1 MGHPPMVGER
11 RAVELTQGSNWTI
24 GKCLTWTTQYF
35 TQKRLDNPRLEA
47 EVLLGKALGQT
58 RVQLYMN
65 LEQPLQGLE
74 LARYR
79 VLIKQRAEGMPT
91 AYLVGE
97 KEFMSLAFEVN
108 RQVLIPRPD
117 TEVLVETSLELIGGR
132 QNEELVVVDVGTG
145 SGNIAVALAHY
156 WPKARVIGIDISE
169 KALEVAKRNAGR
181 HEVADRVTFYEGDLL
196 SSLEGLKLKGK
207 VDLIAANLPYIPSN
221 ELPHLMREV
230 LQEPISAL
238 DGGRDGLSYYR
249 RLLPQA
255 LDYLKPGGYLI
266 IEIGPNQ
273 GKAAQKLFKEEPWD
287 KVQVKL
293 DYGGRE
299 RVVCA
304 CSAKPPA
311 LPNLR
316 RLKVERYRRAR
327 EKPTSS

>member
-11 RAVELTQGSNWTI
+11 RAVELTQESNWTI

-117 TEVLVETSLELIGGR
+117 TEVLVETSLELIGER

-196 SSLEGLKLKGK
+196 SPLEGLKLKGK